1 MRSEGLWHLVEQ
13 IFGDLDHQT
22 VEECRKVS
30 TLWHDSL
37 EWISLVKFLFEFGDK
52 LAEYHRSVEEDPDE
66 ALQEIFG
73 LFVRK
78 LPTNEEG
85 HILNF
90 NHPDYLNLDGYPDF
104 PKYSPQHILKCDVY
118 PDDYPDD
125 LILDCDYLDEEVL
138 AVISAWKKGV
148 QEYERTASIEDLR
161 ELKDSLEHSLEISRI
176 CGGHPIKDAVC
187 DINVQFLFGTSY
199 RVEAFRLACRHG
211 NTKMVKLILD
221 FSKENGEIDLNAK
234 GNMGRTAFHLACE
247 RKNTEIAKLILD
259 FSKENG
265 GIDLNDAD
273 GFGNTA
279 FHLACKENNTEIAKL
294 ILDFSKENGG
304 IDLNAGDEFG
314 KTAFHLAC
322 EIGNIEI
329 AKLILDFSKE
339 NDDINLND
347 ATRLGKT
354 AFQLACEENN
364 TDIAKLILEF
374 SKQNDDLNASD
385 DFGRTAFHL
394 ACRQGHTETAR
405 VILNFWK
412 ENGGIDLNVL
422 MPLERQFNFME
433 NMKIRRRKASPN
445 HYVRQENYFGY

>member
-1 MRSEGLWHLVEQ
+1 MRSEGLWHLVGQ

-66 ALQEIFG
+66 D
-73 LFVRK
+73 
-78 LPTNEEG
+78 G

-90 NHPDYLNLDGYPDF
+90 DHPDYLNLDGYLDF

-265 GIDLNDAD
+265 GIDLN
-273 GFGNTA
+273 
-279 FHLACKENNTEIAKL
+279 
-294 ILDFSKENGG
+294 
-304 IDLNAGDEFG
+304 AGDEFG

-422 MPLERQFNFME
+422 KPLERQFNFME